1 MSELTVNEISGLQ
14 GTVKINGQVGLPA
27 VIGANKLSVN
37 GTIYTEGSTEVV
49 TVPAQTYGIKIK
61 GPKSPSAGNS
71 IIKFTSYANVERAH
85 IAANDNNT
93 LLLGTSGV
101 DRLTIDSTGKII
113 HKYKSLFA
121 NDSEFTDVATFSRP
135 PTCVLVPGLDQQLAN
150 KQYVDKKFTR
160 ITETMDTYV
169 FCDPVRRPLFNTNLS
184 NFGIPL
190 NAKHIHG
197 QIWRDVPQGPAFVY
211 GSVKIGDQKFAERI
225 IIGLYAHDSTGDGTG
240 TFNEFILPCAKYIF
254 PNDNFE
260 SRLFWYDPNED
271 NSGDYEDS
279 TNLDGTPYKDT
290 GIAILGYWI

>member
-61 GPKSPSAGNS
+61 GPKSPSTGNS

-121 NDSEFTDVATFSRP
+121 NNSEFTDVATFSRP
-135 PTCVLVPGLDQQLAN
+135 PTCVSEPGLDQQLAN

-169 FCDPVRRPLFNTNLS
+169 FCDPVRRPVFNENLS
-184 NFGIPL
+184 NIGIPL

-197 QIWRDVPQGPAFVY
+197 HIWRDVPQGPDFVF
-211 GSVKIGDQKFAERI
+211 GSVKIGDVRYAERI
-225 IIGLYAHDSTGDGTG
+225 ILGVYAHGQKDGTG
-240 TFNEFILPCAKYIF
+240 TFNEFILPCAKYIY

-260 SRLFWYDPNED
+260 TRLYWYSD
-271 NSGDYEDS
+271 NTANNGEYEDRA
-279 TNLDGTPYKDT
+279 NLDGTPYKDT
-290 GIAILGYWI
+290 GVAILGYWI

>member
-37 GTIYTEGSTEVV
+37 GTIYTEGSAEVV

-61 GPKSPSAGNS
+61 GPKSPSTENS

-85 IAANDNNT
+85 IAAKDNNT

-101 DRLTIDSTGKII
+101 DRLTIDSAGKIT

-135 PTCVLVPGLDQQLAN
+135 PTCVSEPALDQQLAN
-150 KQYVDKKFTR
+150 KQYVDKIFTR

-169 FCDPVRRPLFNTNLS
+169 FCDPVRRPVFNANLS
-184 NFGIPL
+184 NIGIPL

-197 QIWRDVPQGPAFVY
+197 HIWRDVPQGPDFVTACTK
-211 GSVKIGDQKFAERI
+211 VKGIKRSERKI
-225 IIGLYAHDSTGDGTG
+225 NGVYAHGEKDGTG
-240 TFNEFILPCAKYIF
+240 TFNEFILPCAKYF
-254 PNDNFE
+254 YPDENNE
-260 SRLFWYDPNED
+260 SQLYWYNQNPGGGEN
-271 NSGDYEDS
+271 NS
-279 TNLDGTPYKDT
+279 NIQGTPYSDT

>member
-61 GPKSPSAGNS
+61 GPKSPSTENS

-85 IAANDNNT
+85 IAAKDNHT

-135 PTCVLVPGLDQQLAN
+135 PTCVLEPTFDQQLAN
-150 KQYVDKKFTR
+150 KQYVDRKFTR

-169 FCDPVRRPLFNTNLS
+169 FCDPVRRPVFDTNLS
-184 NFGIPL
+184 NIGIPL

-197 QIWRDVPQGPAFVY
+197 HIWRDVPQGPDFVF
-211 GSVKIGDQKFAERI
+211 GSVKIGDVKYAERRI
-225 IIGLYAHDSTGDGTG
+225 LGVYAHGEKDGTG

-260 SRLFWYDPNED
+260 TRLYWYSD
-271 NSGDYEDS
+271 NTQNNGEYEDKA
-279 TNLDGTPYKDT
+279 NLDGTPYAGT
-290 GIAILGYWI
+290 GVAILGYWI